1 LSRDLRADR
10 LKVLPPYLFAEVDR
24 AKREAIQR
32 GVDVIDLGVGDPD
45 MPTPGP
51 IVEALREAAGDPAC
65 HRYPSYAGW
74 TGLRETFAAYFQR
87 RFGVKLDPGKEVLAL
102 IGSKE
107 GIANT
112 PLALLNPGE
121 VALVPEPAYPVY
133 RTSTIF
139 AGGEPWEMPL
149 LEKNGFFPDLGAI
162 PADVLDRARLMF
174 INYPNNPTAATAST
188 EQLGRAVEF
197 ARKHE
202 VVICHDAAYAETYF
216 GDPPPSILSVPGGRE
231 VAIEYHSLSKTF
243 SMAGWRIGFAVGR
256 ADALAAL
263 LTLKSNVDSGAFIAV
278 QRAAAVALENAEALA
293 GPLRERYRARLEILA
308 GGLEA
313 AGAPLRRPEATFYLW
328 VRVPKGS
335 NSMGF
340 AKRLLDEAGV
350 VATPGVGFGKS
361 GEGFVRMS
369 LTAPEE
375 RLEVAAERLSRMRW
389 R

>member
-1 LSRDLRADR
+1 MSRDLRADR